1 MELGRSL
8 SEQRALHNSAIARNA
23 ERKVQL
29 AAAYGDDELEYTQ
42 QELEE
47 WHTSMAPRLQEMA
60 KAVDTLA
67 QDILVDCW
75 TAPPRQQ
82 YPTISQLSDQ
92 YNMNMYLLMRRTRP
106 LIAMFEDLVTRK
118 SISTEGISHIIDCVQ
133 PFSQPNVRVM
143 THPLSVVSPVQKDL
157 EMTASF
163 SLLPSQHRNKK
174 GTSFD

>member
-8 SEQRALHNSAIARNA
+8 SEQQALHNSAIARNA

-29 AAAYGDDELEYTQ
+29 AVAYGEDELEYTQ

-75 TAPPRQQ
+75 TTQPGQRS
-82 YPTISQLSDQ
+82 PTISQLSDQ
-92 YNMNMYLLMRRTRP
+92 YNMNMYLLMRRMRP
-106 LIAMFEDLVTRK
+106 LIAMYKDLVTRK
-118 SISTEGISHIIDCVQ
+118 RI
-133 PFSQPNVRVM
+133 
-143 THPLSVVSPVQKDL
+143 
-157 EMTASF
+157 
-163 SLLPSQHRNKK
+163 
-174 GTSFD
+174 